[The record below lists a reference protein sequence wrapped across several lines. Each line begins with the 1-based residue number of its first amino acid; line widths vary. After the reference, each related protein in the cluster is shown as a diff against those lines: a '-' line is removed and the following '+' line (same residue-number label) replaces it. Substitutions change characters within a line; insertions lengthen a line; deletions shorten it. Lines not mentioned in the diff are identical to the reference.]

1 MGYILVYYVVSLL
14 VGLVVVSGLISLLHM
29 IVDGILNNKTKE

>member
-29 IVDGILNNKTKE
+29 IVDGILNKTKE